1 MTPQE
6 FADKYLTPPVRLRYI
21 KNTINYGRL
30 TINTNLTKREECE
43 ILNWAF
49 CWQRTPEGH
58 RYWEKIQEDIVYGKM
73 RDDINRRK
81 HDRIISATPW
91 SYAVSECVSYP
102 SYGTSTTASTA
113 LGTSSTSDT
122 TVPPRFGGWT
132 ITY

>member
-1 MTPQE
+1 MTPKE

-21 KNTINYGRL
+21 KNTMNYGRL

-73 RDDINRRK
+73 RDDINRREYN
-81 HDRIISATPW
+81 RIMA
-91 SYAVSECVSYP
+91 
-102 SYGTSTTASTA
+102 TTASTA
-113 LGTSSTSDT
+113 LGTSSTSST
-122 TVPPRFGGWT
+122 AIPPRFGGWRLDVAS
-132 ITY
+132 

>member
-1 MTPQE
+1 MTPKE

-21 KNTINYGRL
+21 YNLKNYRRL
-30 TINTNLTKREECE
+30 TLESKLKGSDELEV
-43 ILNWAF
+43 LNWAF
-49 CWQRTPEGH
+49 LWERTPEGH
-58 RYWEKIQEDIVYGKM
+58 YYWERIQDNIVYGKM
-73 RDDINRRK
+73 IDDINRREYN
-81 HDRIISATPW
+81 RIMTSPRPIAE
-91 SYAVSECVSYP
+91 SECVSYP